1 MHWDELI
8 RGFRFKLSKVGR
20 KALFDS
26 QGQLA
31 LMFLKS
37 YTDLS
42 DRKLI
47 EQLNANIDY
56 HLFCGVLLSPGERLV
71 DYKITSKIRTQLGK
85 KLDIKSCQN
94 ILAKY
99 WKPML
104 TDTHAML
111 TDATCYESQLRYPT
125 NVKLLWKV

>member
-1 MHWDELI
+1 MSKVIKLCEKLSTINFYSPQQEYDLYRESFLRSELGGIYQCIPWDELI
-8 RGFRFKLSKVGR
+8 RGFRLKLSKVGR

-56 HLFCGVLLSPGERLV
+56 QLFCGVLLSPGERLV
-71 DYKITSKIRTQLGK
+71 DYKITSKI
-85 KLDIKSCQN
+85 
-94 ILAKY
+94 
-99 WKPML
+99 W
-104 TDTHAML
+104 
-111 TDATCYESQLRYPT
+111 T
-125 NVKLLWKV
+125 NWARSWI